1 MLSSI
6 DISILI
12 GVQSSTHS
20 YYTIMKYFLQNL
32 RKWNSLLGNIS
43 NLAADRSRII
53 QVGELFEL
61 ANYYTKTKLGN
72 YMVSGQTATSV

>member
-6 DISILI
+6 AISILI
-12 GVQSSTHS
+12 GVQSSTDS
-20 YYTIMKYFLQNL
+20 YCTIMKYFLQNL

-53 QVGELFEL
+53 QVGELYEL
-61 ANYYTKTKLGN
+61 ANYYTKIKLGN